1 MKTRF
6 LALILAAALPAHA
19 QFRTGNQLLTEI
31 QEPASYR
38 SGLAMGYIMGV
49 TDAGN
54 GVNFCPPSNATAGQ
68 ISDMVRNRLFDTPAI
83 RHLPADIIIYSIL
96 EPVWPCANKRSG
108 GV

>member
-1 MKTRF
+1 MKR
-6 LALILAAALPAHA
+6 LLILAALLCGSAQA
-19 QFRTGNQLLTEI
+19 QFRTGNQLLTET

-54 GVNFCPPSNATAGQ
+54 GVNFCPPSNVTAGQ

-96 EPVWPCANKRSG
+96 EPVWPCAKKRG
-108 GV
+108 GAI